1 MNFKPGDEVE
11 LIDEKL
17 AGWVEDVSG
26 SNLTIQTT
34 DGFILQ
40 VECDEVIKL
49 ENAALKVTEAE
60 LRQALK
66 EKQTSKRKQV
76 IAKRREKTIPA
87 IEIDLH
93 IEKLTQRVDRLDKY
107 DILNLQIDTA
117 RHHLEKAIRNRNQRL
132 VFIHGVGEGVLKQE
146 LRTLFS
152 RYNQVVYE
160 DADSAKY
167 GFDAA
172 TSVHIYQKP
181 IA

>member
-11 LIDEKL
+11 LIDENL
-17 AGWVEDVSG
+17 SGWVEDVSG
-26 SNLTIQTT
+26 SSLTIQTS

-40 VECDEVIKL
+40 VESDEVIKL
-49 ENAALKVTEAE
+49 ENASLKVTEAE

-66 EKQTSKRKQV
+66 EKQPSKRKQV

-93 IEKLTQRVDRLDKY
+93 IEKLTHRVNRLDKY

-117 RHHLEKAIRNRNQRL
+117 RHHLEKAIKNRNQRL

-152 RYNQVVYE
+152 RYNQVAYE
-160 DADSAKY
+160 DADSTKY

-172 TSVHIYQKP
+172 TAVYIYQKS
-181 IA
+181 IS